1 MWLRPA
7 GGHSHGCSCHL
18 ARIAGATRLLHWH
31 ILCLWLVF
39 ARAGL
44 VTAPLARFAC
54 KPPEVGASI
63 AMSPTP
69 PFAPI
74 AKRQTSVAE
83 HVAQRIGMSPRNGS
97 RRLCPGSSPRPRNGS
112 STRGKASS
120 SALGATQPLQGKAKG
135 GGHTPLRPMG
145 SSAPM
150 IPAAPIPAMPKPRAS
165 VAATV
170 SDQVRRAFMASSS
183 GRVVASAAEQLTWP
197 R

>member
-31 ILCLWLVF
+31 IWCLWLVF
-39 ARAGL
+39 AMAGL
-44 VTAPLARFAC
+44 TASLASSVC
-54 KPPEVGASI
+54 KPQEPGVSL
-63 AMSPTP
+63 AMIPTP
-69 PFAPI
+69 PSAPS
-74 AKRQTSVAE
+74 AKRQISFAE
-83 HVAQRIGMSPRNGS
+83 HAAERTGMSPRNGS

-145 SSAPM
+145 SSAPT

-170 SDQVRRAFMASSS
+170 SDQGRKAFMASSS